1 MENRVSAWDL
11 FVSHLLWKEI
21 VSSLEIHIP
30 FGKADQISAD
40 SKFGSGEILSVFA
53 MWAHFLRT
61 HYSVLAQDAIKAV
74 PSTTK
79 L

>member
-1 MENRVSAWDL
+1 MESRASAQDV

-40 SKFGSGEILSVFA
+40 MEFGRG
-53 MWAHFLRT
+53 
-61 HYSVLAQDAIKAV
+61 
-74 PSTTK
+74 
-79 L
+79 